1 MNSRNSPTD
10 GDPIACA
17 IANVLTDAEIEQALT
32 APSVAHATHG
42 EALRALPVYPYL
54 TPEQRERARLMRV
67 AEDAME
73 EAPSA
78 ANGDPGCE
86 VMKALVG
93 DLAERRGAKPNTN
106 ATFQEIVEDLPEPW
120 RRSGSQGAGH
130 PGGPLGR
137 GLRPASRVLSPLT
150 TARQAQAEP
159 TPAHVVV
166 LLCQLVAF
174 ARTRPS
180 TSTGGSS

>member
-1 MNSRNSPTD
+1 MPQSPVEQSEVHRRIAARNAVIQILMRELYGCPDEAERSVREFQELTED

-54 TPEQRERARLMRV
+54 TPEQRKLARLMRV
-67 AEDAME
+67 AKDAME

-78 ANGDPGCE
+78 ANADPGCE

-93 DLAERRGAKPNTN
+93 DLAERRGAKPKTN
-106 ATFQEIVEDLPEPW
+106 VTFQEIVEVHPEPW
-120 RRSGSQGAGH
+120 RRQVRKALATLEDRSVGA
-130 PGGPLGR
+130 
-137 GLRPASRVLSPLT
+137 
-150 TARQAQAEP
+150 
-159 TPAHVVV
+159 
-166 LLCQLVAF
+166 
-174 ARTRPS
+174 
-180 TSTGGSS
+180 

>member
-1 MNSRNSPTD
+1 MPQSPVDQSEVHRRIAARNAVIQILMRELYGCPDETERSVREFQELAEN
-10 GDPIACA
+10 GDPIVCA

-32 APSVAHATHG
+32 VPSVAHATHG

-73 EAPSA
+73 EAPISA
-78 ANGDPGCE
+78 NVDPGCE

-93 DLAERRGAKPNTN
+93 DLAERRAAKPKPI

-120 RRSGSQGAGH
+120 RQQVRKALATVGGRSVGA
-130 PGGPLGR
+130 
-137 GLRPASRVLSPLT
+137 
-150 TARQAQAEP
+150 
-159 TPAHVVV
+159 
-166 LLCQLVAF
+166 
-174 ARTRPS
+174 
-180 TSTGGSS
+180 